1 MNTSAVAA
9 AALKDPAGRPL
20 HPKRPNKK
28 DAVTDKK
35 PFIAKAKWAGA
46 GWNTG
51 GGGKGDKGGKGNKGD
66 KGGKGNKGDKGGR
79 GWNTAGGGWSKG
91 SGKSDK

>member
-1 MNTSAVAA
+1 MDTAAVAA
-9 AALKDPAGRPL
+9 AALKDPKGRPD
-20 HPKRPNKK
+20 RTGRAAKK

-35 PFIAKAKWAGA
+35 PFTPKPKWAA
-46 GWNTG
+46 VGWNKG

-66 KGGKGNKGDKGGR
+66 KGGKGKGGR
-79 GWNTAGGGWSKG
+79 GWNTAGGGWGKG